1 MNTEILKTLNL
12 PTSYLT
18 QADAFEF
25 GTGDRFFPL
34 PDGTMICIS
43 ENHELYMQLVNAG
56 FKTLTMLYIEKHNL

>member
-25 GTGDRFFPL
+25 GNYD
-34 PDGTMICIS
+34 
-43 ENHELYMQLVNAG
+43 
-56 FKTLTMLYIEKHNL
+56 LYI

>member
-12 PTSYLT
+12 PQSYLT
-18 QADAFEF
+18 QAEAFEF
-25 GTGDRFFPL
+25 GTGDSIFPL

-43 ENHELYMQLVNAG
+43 ENHELYMQLRNAG

>member
-18 QADAFEF
+18 QDDAFKF
-25 GTGDRFFPL
+25 GKGDNFFPL

-43 ENHELYMQLVNAG
+43 ENDPLFMELSNAG
-56 FKTLTMLYIEKHNL
+56 FKTLLELHIEKYNL